1 MRSFFAR
8 LAASAVERPTQV
20 VVLAVLLTLIGAIA
34 ALRLAPEASVSSLV
48 DRGSATYAATQDL
61 HRQFGDDPVVIMVRG
76 DLQKLLLTPERGKLL
91 ALEGCLAGKA
101 PGGRVYQGQPAPP
114 PCAGIARLRSSFAV
128 YGPATFLNQF
138 AIRTQKLY
146 LQQYASAQA
155 EARTAA
161 AAAAK
166 RAQRQGYN
174 AAGQRQAALIAG
186 HTVLQNFQQQLG
198 ALEVQSGEAGLPS
211 FDNARF
217 VSAVV
222 FDTRRAGGYPKAQ
235 FSSLF
240 PSRHSALIYVRLRPG
255 LSPAQR
261 DRAID
266 LYRAALAYPKFQL
279 QTGSYVMSGV
289 PVVVSSLSHDL
300 SRQTFILLAV
310 ALAVMA
316 IALALVFGPPLRLLP
331 LALALT
337 ATAIAFGLLSLVGG
351 SLTLAAI
358 AVLPV
363 LIGLAVDYA
372 IQLHVRFSERVA
384 SGSTPVRAAVEAAAG
399 GGPVIGTAALATVAG
414 FIVLLVPALSPVPLV
429 RTFAL
434 LLVIG
439 VAVAFALA
447 LTAGL
452 ASLSLTRPPPR
463 TTRSPQRRAAS
474 SRLASLAAGLARLR
488 SRAGGSIRAAGR
500 RAIAT
505 AVAAPGR
512 VLAAGAVLAIAG
524 WVAGTQIGLVSDFRA
539 LLPRDLPAL
548 HGVDQ
553 IQRATGAS
561 GEVDVL
567 VRANDLTDP
576 RVVKWMS
583 SFEQRVLAAHGFNGQ
598 YPSCRSRRAEICPA
612 IALPDLFRGATNVTR
627 SEVRSVI
634 RLLPPYFASALIA
647 HPLRAGQPD
656 TTVIPFR
663 VKALPF
669 DRQKKLYDDIRAG
682 LRPPTGVSAEL
693 AGLPVLFADASSA
706 QNSSRLP
713 SALAALAAVAL
724 VLLAAYRSA
733 RRALVPLIPIVL
745 ATGWSSLVL
754 YISGV
759 PLNPLSAT
767 LGTLVIAIAT
777 EFSVILSAR
786 FEQERAGAGSVGEAL
801 RRAYARTGAAVA
813 ASGVTAICGF
823 AVLAVS
829 DIRMLRDFGLVTVF
843 DLAVALAGVLVVLPA
858 ALVWAEDGFPLAL
871 PRRPRRSRVRR
882 PAGGRW
888 LPARLAARLARR

>member
-1 MRSFFAR
+1 MRRSFFAR
-8 LAASAVERPTQV
+8 VAASAVERPTQFV
-20 VVLAVLLTLIGAIA
+20 VAAVLLTLIGAIA
-34 ALRLAPEASVSSLV
+34 ALRLSPESSVGSLV
-48 DRGSATYAATQDL
+48 DRGSATYAATQQV
-61 HRQFGDDPVVIMVRG
+61 HRDFGDDPVVIMVRS
-76 DLQKLLLTPERGKLL
+76 DLERLLLTPERGRLL
-91 ALEGCLAGKA
+91 ALEGCLSGKA
-101 PGGRVYQGQPAPP
+101 PGGRIYQGKPAPP
-114 PCAGIARLRSSFAV
+114 PCARIARLHPSFAV

-146 LQQYASAQA
+146 LQQYQAAQT
-155 EARTAA
+155 EARAA
-161 AAAAK
+161 AAAAAR
-166 RAQRQGYN
+166 RARRQGYN
-174 AAGQRQAALIAG
+174 QAGQRQAALIAG
-186 HTVLQNFQQQLG
+186 RAILQNFQRELG
-198 ALEVQSGEAGLPS
+198 ALAVKTGQSVLPS
-211 FDNARF
+211 FSNTRF
-217 VSAVV
+217 VSDVV

-240 PSRHSALIYVRLRPG
+240 PSRHAALIYVRLRPD
-255 LSPAQR
+255 LSTAQR

-266 LYRAALAYPKFQL
+266 LYRAAIDYPKFHL
-279 QTGSYVMSGV
+279 RTGSYVMSGV
-289 PVVVSSLSHDL
+289 PVVVSSLAHDL
-300 SRQTFILLAV
+300 SRQTFILLTV

-316 IALALVFGPPLRLLP
+316 VALALVFSPPLRLLP
-331 LALALT
+331 LGLAVA
-337 ATAIAFGLLSLVGG
+337 ATAIAFGLLSLLGG

-372 IQLHVRFSERVA
+372 IQLHVRFSERLA
-384 SGSTPVRAAVEAAAG
+384 AGATPVRAAVEAAAG

-414 FIVLLVPALSPVPLV
+414 FVVLLLPALSPVPLV

-434 LLVIG
+434 LLIVG
-439 VAVAFALA
+439 VVVAFALA
-447 LTAGL
+447 FTAGL
-452 ASLSLTRPPPR
+452 AGLSLTRTPARRRSPPAF
-463 TTRSPQRRAAS
+463 TRSARATRGAES
-474 SRLASLAAGLARLR
+474 VARLR
-488 SRAGGSIRAAGR
+488 GRVGGWIRAAGR
-500 RAIAT
+500 RSIAT
-505 AVAAPGR
+505 AIASPGR
-512 VLAAGAVLAIAG
+512 VLAVGAVLAVGG
-524 WVAGTQIGLVSDFRA
+524 WVAGTQISLVSDFRA

-567 VRANDLTDP
+567 VRANDLSDP
-576 RVVKWMS
+576 KAVEWMS
-583 SFEQRVLAAHGFNGQ
+583 RYEQSVLTTHGFGGQ
-598 YPSCRSRRAEICPA
+598 YPSCRSSRAEICPA
-612 IALPDLFRGATNVTR
+612 IALPDLFRGSKQVTR
-627 SEVRSVI
+627 SEVRNVI
-634 RLLPPYFASALIA
+634 KLLPPYFANAFIA
-647 HPLRAGQPD
+647 HPLRPGRPD
-656 TTVIPFR
+656 TTVIQFR

-669 DRQKKLYDDIRAG
+669 DRQKQLYDDMRAE
-682 LRPPTGVSAEL
+682 LHPPPGVTAHL

-706 QNSSRLP
+706 QSSRRLP

-724 VLLAAYRSA
+724 VLLLAYRSA

-754 YISGV
+754 FASRV

-786 FEQERAGAGSVGEAL
+786 FEQERRAAGSVGEAL
-801 RRAYARTGAAVA
+801 RRAYSRTGPAVA

-823 AVLAVS
+823 AVLGVS
-829 DIRMLRDFGLVTVF
+829 DIRLLRDFGLVTVL

-858 ALVWAEDGFPLAL
+858 ALVWAEDGFPVAL
-871 PRRPRRSRVRR
+871 PRRPRLRQ